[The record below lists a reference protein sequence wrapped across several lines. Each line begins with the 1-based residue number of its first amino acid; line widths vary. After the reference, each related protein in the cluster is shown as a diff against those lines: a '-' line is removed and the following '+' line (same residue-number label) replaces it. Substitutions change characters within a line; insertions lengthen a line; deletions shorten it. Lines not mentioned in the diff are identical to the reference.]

1 MQQFIMFILHNG
13 DYTMPSES
21 KVTDGEDQVMLLI
34 TRHRLSAVRGAEQ
47 GGQSMQ
53 VLQVPDPEPSEP

>member
-1 MQQFIMFILHNG
+1 MHNG

-21 KVTDGEDQVMLLI
+21 KVTDGEDQVMILI
-34 TRHRLSAVRGAEQ
+34 TRHRLSAVRGAER

>member
-1 MQQFIMFILHNG
+1 
-13 DYTMPSES
+13 MPSES
-21 KVTDGEDQVMLLI
+21 KVTDGEDQVMILI
-34 TRHRLSAVRGAEQ
+34 TRHRLSAVRGAES